1 MVIEP
6 LFHKVFNK
14 SKGLHN
20 MNEVNPLCYVTM
32 MRYGAI
38 KSLFWSKTLMMPPL
52 APCCNT
58 SMHLA
63 EAGPAGHKWPT
74 YTF

>member
-6 LFHKVFNK
+6 LFDKVFNK
-14 SKGLHN
+14 GMGLHN

-38 KSLFWSKTLMMPPL
+38 KSFFLSNKLMTPPL
-52 APCCNT
+52 APRCYT
-58 SMHLA
+58 SMH
-63 EAGPAGHKWPT
+63 
-74 YTF
+74 